1 MRPRLNVLLLQ
12 SQQLTIYSA
21 LLRWLRNQSTTRAL
35 PLKRGLYSNVG
46 LAERE
51 KLFRSMPRQKV
62 DFQFPLTATSPVLVA
77 GGSDHSFRRFLYDF
91 FTVSARLETM
101 KRYLGKR
108 LGLTGPQYT
117 IMMAVAEL
125 QGETGV
131 SVGRVGDSLHVT
143 GTFVTI
149 ESGKLMK
156 KGLME
161 KRSDAQDG
169 RVSLLSL
176 APKGIKAL
184 EGLFPE
190 LQQINDVFFELESRT
205 EFERLCKSLEKL
217 VGNAQRALALV
228 NATRDDPRLTLKRGG
243 VAVSGLR

>member
-1 MRPRLNVLLLQ
+1 MGP
-12 SQQLTIYSA
+12 
-21 LLRWLRNQSTTRAL
+21 
-35 PLKRGLYSNVG
+35 
-46 LAERE
+46 AERE

-131 SVGRVGDSLHVT
+131 SVGRVGEYLHVT

-156 KGLME
+156 KGLMD

>member
-1 MRPRLNVLLLQ
+1 MRPPLNVLLLQ

-21 LLRWLRNQSTTRAL
+21 LFSWQRNQSHYACPSPQTWPIL
-35 PLKRGLYSNVG
+35 DMGP
-46 LAERE
+46 AERE

-131 SVGRVGDSLHVT
+131 SVGRVGEYLHVT

-156 KGLME
+156 KGLMD

>member
-1 MRPRLNVLLLQ
+1 
-12 SQQLTIYSA
+12 
-21 LLRWLRNQSTTRAL
+21 
-35 PLKRGLYSNVG
+35 
-46 LAERE
+46 
-51 KLFRSMPRQKV
+51 MPRPKT
-62 DFQFPLTATSPVLVA
+62 DFQLPLTATSPNLVT

-125 QGETGV
+125 QGELGV
-131 SVGRVGDSLHVT
+131 SVGRVGDYLHVT

-149 ESGKLMK
+149 ESGKLVK
-156 KGLME
+156 KGFME
-161 KRSDAQDG
+161 KRPDAQDG

-190 LQQINDVFFELESRT
+190 LQQINDVFFELDSRT

-228 NATRDDPRLTLKRGG
+228 NATKDDPRLTLKRGG